1 MSARVQKYVH
11 KIVEQFISEVT
22 HESSGLW
29 SVHTRSRV
37 VVRVLVNAHGLF
49 LFALP
54 VNTWIENI
62 RGVILTH
69 GSAGSLPH
77 DFSHMRLCGINTA
90 VTEASTNAN

>member
-22 HESSGLW
+22 HESSGFW

-54 VNTWIENI
+54 VNT
-62 RGVILTH
+62 
-69 GSAGSLPH
+69 
-77 DFSHMRLCGINTA
+77 
-90 VTEASTNAN
+90 